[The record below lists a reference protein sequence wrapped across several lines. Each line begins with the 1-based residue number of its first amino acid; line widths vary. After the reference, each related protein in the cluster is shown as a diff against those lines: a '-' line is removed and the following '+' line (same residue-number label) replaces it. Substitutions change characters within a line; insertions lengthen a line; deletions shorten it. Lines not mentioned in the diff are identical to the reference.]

1 MAKEGQYANAIKDL
15 ARTVH
20 ELSHIDLPELSLTDT
35 LLVESQE
42 GEQYYDLQQA
52 DDWWN
57 ARAEILFV
65 IDDIL
70 GDVTAEDDPI
80 TPSTPPNEQ
89 YHTLTTETAWTNLI
103 VKVHVSGELH
113 ILAEYATPGNLDSWT
128 TLHEGRVDDFPAD
141 PIELGREVASAELAI
156 LAAKTKSDTVTLDYW
171 QTTLAPKKFSQQ
183 DWGSTRGVSRQTV
196 NDQVHAAKNAL
207 CREYGPTELHT
218 ALNNVILG
226 DTLDFAYIKDDTS
239 NRTGNGVF
247 RVEELVTEFGDGNGH
262 IRCRNDVDDVVTDIH
277 EMEESDDQR
286 VAIEQNGELA
296 HIGGYVS
303 VM

>member
-1 MAKEGQYANAIKDL
+1 MAKEARHANAVKDL

-20 ELSHIDLPELSLTDT
+20 ELSHIDIPELSLTDD
-35 LLVESQE
+35 LLVEPQDES
-42 GEQYYDLQQA
+42 QYYDLQQS
-52 DDWWN
+52 DDWWDTR
-57 ARAEILFV
+57 ARILFV

-70 GDVTAEDDPI
+70 GHVTTEDNPI
-80 TPSTPPNEQ
+80 PPSTPPNEQ
-89 YHTLTTETAWTNLI
+89 YHKLTTTTEWTNLT

-128 TLHEGRVDDFPAD
+128 TLHQGRVDNYPAD

-171 QTTLAPKKFSQQ
+171 QTTLAPNNFSQQ
-183 DWGSTRGVSRQTV
+183 DWGRTRGVSRQTI

-218 ALNNVILG
+218 ALNNVMLG
-226 DTLDFAYIKDDTS
+226 DTLDFAYIKGDTS
-239 NRTGNGVF
+239 NRTGSGVF
-247 RVEELVTEFGDGNGH
+247 RVEELVTKFGDGNGH
-262 IRCRNDVDDVVTDIH
+262 IRCRNDVDGVVTDIR